1 MANWPLL
8 LFGAFHTLLGLTVF
22 GFVTYMMLGEKG
34 DDADGGNDDGG
45 GGLRPKPWRPGP
57 SRPRHRRGPERTPT
71 FTHRPSPGGR
81 ISRLPR

>member
-34 DDADGGNDDGG
+34 DDGDGGNDDGG

-57 SRPRHRRGPERTPT
+57 SRPRSRRGPERTPSIVGPQGT
-71 FTHRPSPGGR
+71 GGR
-81 ISRLPR
+81 TIRLRR

>member
-34 DDADGGNDDGG
+34 DDADGGSDDGG
-45 GGLRPKPWRPGP
+45 GGQRPKPWRPGP
-57 SRPRHRRGPERTPT
+57 SRPRRRRGPERAPSFTP
-71 FTHRPSPGGR
+71 RPGPAGR
-81 ISRLPR
+81 ISRQPR